1 MNCIGMLEYKS
12 ISAGV
17 EACDAALKA
26 ADVSLL
32 YSMPVCAGKYI
43 ILFRGEVG
51 AVKSS
56 VETASEVATELLID
70 SIVIPN
76 LHDDVFPA
84 LTASTVLPKIDAVGV
99 VESFSIAASII
110 AADAALKAADI
121 RMIEIRLAKGLGGK
135 SFFTFTG
142 EVGAVRESEKVAV
155 KYLEEEGFL
164 VYSMILPNPHPE
176 LAENLY

>member
-17 EACDAALKA
+17 ESCDAALKA
-26 ADVSLL
+26 ANVSLL

-51 AVKSS
+51 DVKSS
-56 VETASEVATELLID
+56 VETAKEVASELLID

-76 LHDDVFPA
+76 LHEDVFPA
-84 LTASTVLPKIDAVGV
+84 LTASTELPKVEAVGV

-121 RMIEIRLAKGLGGK
+121 RMIEIRIAKGLGGK

-155 KYLEEEGFL
+155 EYLKEEGFL
-164 VYSMILPNPHPE
+164 VYSMVLPNPHPE